1 MPLYRRHG
9 TAVAALLFA
18 LGGTAVVTWAYSLFA
33 EDKKKVSSPHS
44 SNDSH
49 NASLKDGEDK
59 GKAGRDK
66 NENFHQRNGNIPIVN
81 TLGFGY
87 KAGKC
92 DFIPE
97 YFYKTSGDKQNAL
110 VIENKSAKQRDDGS
124 RAGQQVEN
132 GVKELPAVDDVMEE
146 IREDEVAPQNAG
158 VFTSQKIPTSSIFP
172 QTSLNQRQSYLND
185 DYNSQLSK
193 TSVSDLVTPD
203 KPAQVSV
210 SERSS
215 VDSSPLAS
223 PTSGVFSEQESK
235 VTTLEEKQ
243 IAMEELVE
251 PATTMSMATSVSS
264 RSLKSAVMKPPPKK
278 GKRSFV

>member
-44 SNDSH
+44 SNDSR

-59 GKAGRDK
+59 GKADRDK
-66 NENFHQRNGNIPIVN
+66 NENFHQRNGNIPIVT

-97 YFYKTSGDKQNAL
+97 YFYKTSGDKQKAL

-251 PATTMSMATSVSS
+251 PVTTMSMATSVSS